1 MTAASATSLYASIAP
16 QFTRELPRPG
26 LRVGY
31 ADVGGVWQLL
41 APSFLQRLPL
51 RAIEWRN
58 LVGVTQRI
66 DQLFLH
72 FVEMSVK
79 NVKKELF
86 LTCLYLVT
94 CEDLDKYKSVVRPA
108 VAAWIEAM
116 TAAHIEWLVLY
127 VPLGTRPKTAGT
139 DAPNPVYKKIYDRL
153 RADFAQ
159 KKNGVLAAASA
170 SSSSLLQERVCKLDA
185 LEGTSVVGKRQQ
197 QHEAQWTEVL
207 LRLRHCIM
215 DAFQI
220 KCFQYEDSLRA
231 LDAKRGIAGWD
242 FGAFFLAKERLALMY
257 QQMCLQ
263 DDAIRH
269 LDELDAIFVNLS
281 ATEKQAFRLTNRKSF
296 ERHDP
301 IFTQSPLTLDLHEV
315 QELIASN
322 RASARLISLYCFCR
336 QIRTLYVMGNFPQLL
351 ERASSFIEFF
361 LTELKE
367 LVVEGT
373 LNWHQP
379 FLWAAGA
386 CMEVSHACELSWSGR
401 DSEKMASDISVQAAR
416 AIPVEAMSRA
426 LGGVL
431 YLARRLLKSV
441 AKHIRNENDLGVP
454 LSNRANTDAADESIT
469 WYQRLERVFLSPEWQ
484 RSGTCDIYEKCLSE
498 VTHLASVH
506 FSRSGRHRFAVFLA
520 VKCAQYHFARGEFES
535 SSKLLCA
542 HARQSRED
550 GWWTIFDACVRSAYR
565 AELGLGR
572 STQAAVASVILSTL
586 VQEGQDNEGMAQLM
600 VALLACGGDGKGVVL
615 DGNCSNLGSGPNV
628 TMNELFRPMLAIE
641 TCQTSGSALGEG
653 DVCVTLAIANDYS
666 VGVRFDRVRVRFTRT
681 TGLCKNSATNGL
693 SHFDSPRWNEG
704 TNVDACVEN
713 GNGKALDAK
722 LVHETDC
729 RSFNG
734 TFQAESA
741 IASGGVVENVREQ
754 NIELLLEKSDV
765 HVNEKTS
772 VNLVFRHAGVPM
784 GQYTCTGTECVLAG
798 STFCLLPSRALSLAR
813 FEICAKESIVKVAI
827 HGAPLLVPRPLP
839 EVETVVVSIQA
850 SHDPVVDGVLEVR
863 AFRQIGGRNVNSCIM
878 QGCDE
883 VEEGKSSSVEERGI
897 QLIGIQLVNET
908 KLADTKSHDGT
919 QSNYVARH
927 EESNSFLSIALP
939 KLLRGDS
946 LRYTVSLALPHTL
959 SADSSSDV
967 AGEDDNANRVI
978 IQARVRYQRHRM
990 VSSTLTTATEVRC
1003 AESTFRALQPLK
1015 EIVRLKRVGMRIF
1028 VSVALVCN
1036 RFVSIVLQEYQLR
1049 CPIQIGNHSPLVTV
1063 EHDPNA
1069 KLRGTTLHPNDRLHL
1084 AFTLA
1089 CCTDFEKKAFDSYCS
1104 LQLDV
1109 KFGGDETWLKTV
1121 TVRLPLTDVEET
1133 CYQIDVLPEDRDD
1146 VQMYTGDI
1154 IEISAS
1160 EPVTFQVRVHE
1171 ELTKSNE
1178 ATTANSRSALY
1189 LRLDESSE
1197 RDWILLGKQ
1206 LERFTFDPCSGS
1218 HDDDRRR
1225 EFRTQKRLLATRS
1238 GLLRFPAFC
1247 LEVSGNAIPA
1257 ARVYCQ
1263 QSCRQV
1269 FASE

>member
-16 QFTRELPRPG
+16 QFTRELQRPG
-26 LRVGY
+26 PRVGY
-31 ADVGGVWQLL
+31 SDVGGVWQLL
-41 APSFLQRLPL
+41 APSLLQHLPL

-66 DQLFLH
+66 DQLFLR
-72 FVEMSVK
+72 FVEISVK

-127 VPLGTRPKTAGT
+127 VPLGTQPKTAGT
-139 DAPNPVYKKIYDRL
+139 NAPNPVYKKIYDRL

-170 SSSSLLQERVCKLDA
+170 SSSSLLQERVCKIDT

-207 LRLRHCIM
+207 LRLRHCVM

-220 KCFQYEDSLRA
+220 KCFQYEESLRA

-301 IFTQSPLTLDLHEV
+301 IFTQSPL
-315 QELIASN
+315 
-322 RASARLISLYCFCR
+322 
-336 QIRTLYVMGNFPQLL
+336 L

-367 LVVEGT
+367 LVVEDT
-373 LNWHQP
+373 LNWYQP

-401 DSEKMASDISVQAAR
+401 DSERMASDISVQAAR

-426 LGGVL
+426 LGSVL

-441 AKHIRNENDLGVP
+441 AKRIRNENDLGVP
-454 LSNRANTDAADESIT
+454 LSNIANTDAADESIT

-520 VKCAQYHFARGEFES
+520 VKCAQYHFVRGEFES
-535 SSKLLCA
+535 SSQLLCA

-572 STQAAVASVILSTL
+572 STRAAVASVILSTL
-586 VQEGQDNEGMAQLM
+586 VQEGQDNEDMAQLM
-600 VALLACGGDGKGVVL
+600 VALLACGGDGKVEGKGVVSG
-615 DGNCSNLGSGPNV
+615 GNGSNPGSVPNV
-628 TMNELFRPMLAIE
+628 TVSELFRPMLAVE

-653 DVCVTLAIANDYS
+653 NVCVTLAIANDFS
-666 VGVRFDRVRVRFTRT
+666 VSVRFERVRVRFTRT
-681 TGLCKNSATNGL
+681 TGSCKSSITNEL
-693 SHFDSPRWNEG
+693 SHFDSPRRNED
-704 TNVDACVEN
+704 TNVDACVGN
-713 GNGKALDAK
+713 GTGKALDAK

-729 RSFNG
+729 RSFDR
-734 TFQAESA
+734 TVQAESA
-741 IASGGVVENVREQ
+741 TACGGVVENVREQ
-754 NIELLLEKSDV
+754 NIELLLEKCDV
-765 HVNEKTS
+765 HIDEKTS
-772 VNLVFRHAGVPM
+772 VKLVFRYAGVPV

-798 STFCLLPSRALSLAR
+798 STFCLLPSHALSLAR
-813 FEICAKESIVKVAI
+813 FEICAKESIVQVAI
-827 HGAPLLVPRPLP
+827 HGALLLVPRPLP
-839 EVETVVVSIQA
+839 EAETVAVSIQA

-863 AFRQIGGRNVNSCIM
+863 AFRRIGGRNVNSCIT
-878 QGCDE
+878 QGCDK
-883 VEEGKSSSVEERGI
+883 VEEGKSSGVGERDI
-897 QLIGIQLVNET
+897 QLIGIQLVDET
-908 KLADTKSHDGT
+908 KLTDTMSHDGT
-919 QSNYVARH
+919 QSNYIARH
-927 EESNSFLSIALP
+927 EESNRSLSIALP
-939 KLLRGDS
+939 ELLRGDS
-946 LRYTVSLALPHTL
+946 LRYTVSLALPHVL

-967 AGEDDNANRVI
+967 AGEDDNANHVI

-1003 AESTFRALQPLK
+1003 TESTFRALQPLK

-1028 VSVALVCN
+1028 VSVVLVCN
-1036 RFVSIVLQEYQLR
+1036 HFVSIVLQEYQLR
-1049 CPIQIGNHSPLVTV
+1049 CPVQISNHSPLVTV

-1089 CCTDFEKKAFDSYCS
+1089 CCTNFEKEAFDSYCS
-1104 LQLDV
+1104 LQLDI

-1121 TVRLPLTDVEET
+1121 TVRLPLTDVEGT
-1133 CYQIDVLPEDRDD
+1133 CYQIDILPEDQDD
-1146 VQMYTGDI
+1146 AQMYIGDI
-1154 IEISAS
+1154 IETSAS
-1160 EPVTFQVRVHE
+1160 EPVTFQVWVHE

-1178 ATTANSRSALY
+1178 ATMANGRSTLY

-1247 LEVSGNAIPA
+1247 LEVNGNAIPA